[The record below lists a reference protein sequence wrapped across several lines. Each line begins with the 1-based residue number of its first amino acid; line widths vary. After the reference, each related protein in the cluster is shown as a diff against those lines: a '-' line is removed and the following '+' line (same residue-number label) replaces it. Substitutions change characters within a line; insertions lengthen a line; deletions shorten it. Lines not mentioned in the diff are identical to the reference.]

1 MSLIDSTVDLET
13 GRPIE
18 TTAKIRLCRSFTV
31 KVADMDGAGK
41 RMERHEVIFL
51 GPFTFSFAGNSS
63 TICLQAKSHRFISEA
78 TPEGL
83 VEQTS
88 RPNHVTKIVSRI
100 SASLRFTRQS
110 FYCIDRAGLLDG
122 WFTRK
127 IQ

>member
-1 MSLIDSTVDLET
+1 MSLIDSTVDLVT
-13 GRPIE
+13 GWP
-18 TTAKIRLCRSFTV
+18 TAKIRLCRSFTV

-51 GPFTFSFAGNSS
+51 RPFTFSFAGNSS
-63 TICLQAKSHRFISEA
+63 ICMQAKSHRFISEA